1 MVLQVFYQDL
11 DTFLIINA
19 NLVKEHQAF
28 VSCFIV
34 FAFRWR
40 CLCFGD
46 KLAPSLLMKQA
57 IMNKILQQLV
67 SFVKFD

>member
-19 NLVKEHQAF
+19 NLIKQHQAL

-46 KLAPSLLMKQA
+46 KLTPGLLMKQA
-57 IMNKILQQLV
+57 IMNKILQQVISLV
-67 SFVKFD
+67 EFD